1 MSGKVDF
8 KLIAVEQGTQYI
20 GNRNDISISDY
31 NAHLN
36 SYFNIDIQQAAYFT
50 MLIEGFE
57 YGRFHASYKSITTSR
72 FDGVINS
79 KFDKFPRNDSIYWMP
94 IKSLSQSQG
103 SIETLKL
110 ACGAFSDLQL
120 PFRKSSPTLS
130 VECYD
135 HRSDFFE
142 MKLKEWHAQSVLTN
156 GFVPVLD
163 SIIKNVE
170 IRSWATNGECNSV
183 TKCQCILADDITVNR
198 DYESN
203 SLKVVSFKLVV
214 VGY

>member
-72 FDGVINS
+72 FDTVI
-79 KFDKFPRNDSIYWMP
+79 
-94 IKSLSQSQG
+94 Q
-103 SIETLKL
+103 
-110 ACGAFSDLQL
+110 
-120 PFRKSSPTLS
+120 
-130 VECYD
+130 
-135 HRSDFFE
+135 
-142 MKLKEWHAQSVLTN
+142 
-156 GFVPVLD
+156 
-163 SIIKNVE
+163 
-170 IRSWATNGECNSV
+170 
-183 TKCQCILADDITVNR
+183 
-198 DYESN
+198 
-203 SLKVVSFKLVV
+203 
-214 VGY
+214 